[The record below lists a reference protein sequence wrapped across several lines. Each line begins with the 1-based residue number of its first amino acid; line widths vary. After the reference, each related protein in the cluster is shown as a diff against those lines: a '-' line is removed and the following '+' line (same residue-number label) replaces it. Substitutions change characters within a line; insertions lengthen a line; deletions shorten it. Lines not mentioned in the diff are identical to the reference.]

1 MKTVKKSL
9 LSFLCLSFFLFSC
22 VEEYKVPK
30 DISRA
35 YESKLVIQGQI
46 LSGDNSIIYLNNTVP
61 FGQVERPEPILNADV
76 TVIGQNGYESDKA
89 EFDMENDRYVIPTHH
104 LKNNTQYA
112 VKVVLDGETYQ
123 SEFQPLLSSKE
134 IDELR
139 YQESPEGISIYF
151 SSHGDEEDSP
161 YYMWTYEE
169 DWEFHADIDMSAPT
183 LYKWSYR
190 KDLYPGIVT
199 DKSNPYYYC
208 WKHNESS
215 LIHIY
220 DSSTLSENVSKDYKL
235 LDIKPDDIRISYI
248 YSILLKQGSLSKESY
263 EYFRLLKLYT
273 EQSGGLFTPMP
284 GEIISNMKCIT
295 NPEKEVYGYVIVSNI
310 TTKRM
315 FVYASDFTQFAP
327 EYSSCHP
334 AYGHEQTDPEKIGT
348 WKDLW
353 WAELDDPD
361 VRSVI
366 FNDKEVFKWNYR
378 TVLGHSSILYPKEC
392 VDCRT
397 YHGATK
403 KRPDF
408 WPNNHE

>member
-1 MKTVKKSL
+1 MKRLFYL
-9 LSFLCLSFFLFSC
+9 LMIGCVFVSC

-30 DISRA
+30 EMTQA

-61 FGQVERPEPILNADV
+61 FGQVERPEPIFNADI
-76 TVIGQNGYESDKA
+76 TIIGQNGYETEKA
-89 EFDMENDRYVIPTHH
+89 EFDIDNDRYVIPTHN
-104 LKNNTQYA
+104 LPNNTQYA
-112 VKVVLDGETYQ
+112 IKVVLDGETYQ
-123 SEFQPLLSSKE
+123 SEFQALLPAKT
-134 IDELR
+134 IDDFR
-139 YQESPEGISIYF
+139 FQESPNGISFYV
-151 SSHGDEEDSP
+151 SSSGEKEDSP

-183 LYKWSYR
+183 TYYWSY
-190 KDLYPGIVT
+190 KQDYYPGIVT
-199 DKSNPYYYC
+199 NKSNPYYYC

-220 DSSTLSENVSKDYKL
+220 DAGTLEQNVSKNYKL
-235 LDIKPDDIRISYI
+235 LEIKPDDIRISYI
-248 YSILLKQGSLSKESY
+248 YSILLKQASLSKESY
-263 EYFRLLKLYT
+263 EYFRLQKLYT

-295 NPEKEVYGYVIVSNI
+295 NPNKDVYGYVVVSNVVK
-310 TTKRM
+310 KRI
-315 FVYASDFTQFAP
+315 FVYATDFTKFVP
-327 EYSSCHP
+327 EYTNCHP
-334 AYGHEQTDPEKIGT
+334 GYGSEQKDPEKMGS
-348 WKDLW
+348 WKGSW
-353 WAELDDPD
+353 WAEVNDPD
-361 VRSVI
+361 LRSVI
-366 FNDKEVFKWNYR
+366 LDQIPIYIYLN
-378 TVLGHSSILYPKEC
+378 LSHSSILYSKEC